1 MASNRAKYHKWSS
14 LFQLL
19 LKENVNSKFYEEKIL
34 WKILEISWK
43 RGHENAFRKTFA
55 IVNCPELRRVLTT
68 FNLKDNFLNKYS
80 GGHTSSVIR
89 QKDEPQNG
97 CLKERKHAKFPQKE
111 YFLPPDTHTFML
123 VSGGMKRS
131 LRKIWR
137 ALFSWNTRVEI
148 CPFALLPT
156 TCHCDGFIFTVWQRA
171 NDLVLLFNLTP
182 F

>member
-1 MASNRAKYHKWSS
+1 MAPNRAKYHKWSS

-19 LKENVNSKFYEEKIL
+19 LKENVNSKFYEENIL
-34 WKILEISWK
+34 WEILEIFWK
-43 RGHENAFRKTFA
+43 RGHGNVFSKKFA
-55 IVNCPELRRVLTT
+55 IVNRPELRRVLTT

-89 QKDEPQNG
+89 QKGEPQNG
-97 CLKERKHAKFPQKE
+97 CLKERKYAKFPKKE

-123 VSGGMKRS
+123 VSGGKKRPF
-131 LRKIWR
+131 RKIWR

-156 TCHCDGFIFTVWQRA
+156 TFHWDGFFLTVWQRA